1 MLREIAQIVFAI
13 HMSLAPQQHLS
24 EQRIQYYAAEI
35 QKAADKADVDPL
47 LYVSIITHESQW
59 NERAISPDHE
69 DYGLMQTRARYYNGG
84 THPEWLLNPHYNIQ
98 IGTLIITGARDFCR
112 RFLKREPTLQEWM
125 SVYQGSKPSC
135 KPTKL
140 TKIVE
145 DYFQCLVNRVDVN
158 GDDGPLIDC
167 REVYWPVHRVVG
179 KDK

>member
-13 HMSLAPQQHLS
+13 HMSLAPQQHFT
-24 EQRIQYYAAEI
+24 EKQIKYYAAEI
-35 QKAADKADVDPL
+35 QQAAEKADVDPL

-59 NERAISPDHE
+59 NERAISADHE
-69 DYGLMQTRARYYNGG
+69 DYGLMQVRARYYNGG
-84 THPEWLLNPHYNIQ
+84 THPEWLLNPHYNIM
-98 IGTLIITGARDFCR
+98 IGTHIINGAREFCR
-112 RFLKREPTLQEWM
+112 KFLKREPTLQEWM

-140 TKIVE
+140 SKIVE
-145 DYFQCLVNRVDVN
+145 DYYQCLVDRVDVDVEDN
-158 GDDGPLIDC
+158 LFMNC